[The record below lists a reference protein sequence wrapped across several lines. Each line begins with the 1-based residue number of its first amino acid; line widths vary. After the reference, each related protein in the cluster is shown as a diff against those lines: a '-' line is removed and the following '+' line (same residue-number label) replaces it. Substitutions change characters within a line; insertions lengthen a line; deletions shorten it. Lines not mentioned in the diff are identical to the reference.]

1 MATLHIEHPISEITV
16 WKGAFDRF
24 AEARAQAGVRAEKI
38 QQPTDDDQYV
48 VVDLDFDTVAEA
60 ERFRQFLHTVVWAT
74 PENSPALVGTP
85 QARVLIEVAAPS
97 RS

>member
-16 WKGAFDRF
+16 WKGRSTDSQK
-24 AEARAQAGVRAEKI
+24 RAPKRHPCEKI

>member
-1 MATLHIEHPISEITV
+1 MATLHIEHPISDITV

-24 AEARAQAGVRAEKI
+24 AGARAQAGVRAEKI
-38 QQPTDDDQYV
+38 QQPTDDDRYV
-48 VVDLDFDTVAEA
+48 VVDLDFDSVAEA

-74 PENSPALVGTP
+74 REYSPALVGTP
-85 QARVLIEVAAPS
+85 QARVLNTVAGSS